1 MAFNIPSYRL
11 GEQQSRGAAP
21 SLQIDAPPAA
31 FGAAG
36 AQHLLQAG
44 ETLRRAGDDLWKAAE
59 RGTPTKPRIGPID
72 TGGPSRPSGQ
82 GALEPDER
90 TVANETRVEQLVNDF
105 IAGRQHTLHNA
116 DDAFF
121 RQRGDGAI
129 RAAPEVDR
137 MLRQMREAALEQAA
151 NDDQRQLLARR
162 LDAQMRDAGDV
173 IGRHVAAQSLE
184 WQRDTAAARQAL
196 IRNAFELEADDDDK
210 LVGLAEA
217 YATAARELARIDGA
231 PDGGAATVAEARSSI
246 WRGAIDRRL
255 SIGQGP
261 QALALFGRVQSQL
274 AEADRN
280 ALAPLL
286 RNAAVDRAADQWIA
300 RESAAP
306 GVPLAERAEADAQL
320 SPLEKAVVRIRLDAQ
335 ESTAASARVARVKGL
350 DDRLGAAARDFATT
364 PSAYKVG
371 SLAAIADAYAAAG
384 ASEQAAVL
392 HRVASQEPLLRPFA
406 QLAVAR
412 QQAAIDSLPE
422 EARPA
427 AEAIR
432 RQQEEAFARDPFAA
446 GISLYADV
454 GGPLPIDD
462 VASRTEQART
472 IAERRGFAVAPFT
485 TDEIGSQRDAILAR
499 YTTLADDM
507 KAVLRPLLWPQP
519 ALAVRETA
527 SDIADDDPALHADSA
542 QVAQATEAGRTP
554 AGDAEPRLQE
564 YRMFPLMGAEERPGD
579 TAPEDTGARGSAP
592 ATEPDPGSPEY
603 RAADA
608 EARRIVAK
616 QSATPRKAFMPPEP
630 PPPAAGAAFAAAGSR
645 AVDVAKAAGSR
656 VASVGGAVAGT
667 VAGAVAGA
675 IPMIVIPMNKQG
687 DVYPIGNDLRL
698 SAPVSQRSVIVER
711 RVDDGWFGS
720 GIGAKWQAV
729 PVDAEWASDPDGRRV
744 IAIDAEGLQRMLG
757 PDAAEAALRSG
768 GIVMA
773 REPFDDETPEDQE
786 ERRDK
791 GRKTKEDRREPPLA
805 GAGHGQPPTIR
816 SDPPPEEREPERR
829 KLTLEVPLQ
838 PSDAAA
844 PSTEKPEQSS
854 RDQADHEEAKRR
866 EIRET
871 AEYIGSGHANEEHR
885 IARQEYPGI
894 DQRQFIDLIE
904 RVMSKPTV
912 YRKLPNTGREA
923 YWDEQSKLLVIKNP
937 MVADRGTAFKR
948 PDGPRYIRRMR
959 DE

>member
-1 MAFNIPSYRL
+1 
-11 GEQQSRGAAP
+11 
-21 SLQIDAPPAA
+21 
-31 FGAAG
+31 
-36 AQHLLQAG
+36 
-44 ETLRRAGDDLWKAAE
+44 
-59 RGTPTKPRIGPID
+59 
-72 TGGPSRPSGQ
+72 
-82 GALEPDER
+82 
-90 TVANETRVEQLVNDF
+90 
-105 IAGRQHTLHNA
+105 LHQA

-137 MLRQMREAALEQAA
+137 MLQAMREATLAQAA

-162 LDAQMRDAGDV
+162 LDAQMRDASDV

-196 IRNAFELEADDDDK
+196 IRTAFELEADDDDK
-210 LVGLAEA
+210 LIGLADA

-246 WRGAIDRRL
+246 WRSAIDRRL
-255 SIGQGP
+255 AAEHGP
-261 QALALFGRVQSQL
+261 QALALFDRVKSQL
-274 AEADRN
+274 AEADRS
-280 ALAPLL
+280 ALASPLQ
-286 RNAAVDRAADQWIA
+286 NAAVDHAADQWIA

-306 GVPLAERAEADAQL
+306 GAPLAERAEADARL

-335 ESTAASARVARVKGL
+335 ESTATSARVARVKGL
-350 DDRLGAAARDFATT
+350 DDRLGAAARDFAIA

-392 HRVASQEPLLRPFA
+392 HRVASQEPLLRPFS
-406 QLAVAR
+406 QLATSR
-412 QQAAIDSLPE
+412 QQAAIDALPE

-687 DVYPIGNDLRL
+687 DVYPIGDDLRL
-698 SAPVSQRSVIVER
+698 SAPVSQRSVIIER
-711 RVDDGWFGS
+711 RVDDGWFGT
-720 GIGAKWQAV
+720 GIAAKWQAV
-729 PVDAEWASDPDGRRV
+729 PVDAEWASGPDGRRV
-744 IAIDAEGLQRMLG
+744 IAIDAEALQRVLG
-757 PDAAEAALRSG
+757 LDAAEAALRSG

-773 REPFDDETPEDQE
+773 KPPRDGSNDEWGNNGDWTNN
-786 ERRDK
+786 
-791 GRKTKEDRREPPLA
+791 GRKRRRANRENHTLSSSGDGGSRRPSKTHNGPPEELPRVQVAAPLEA
-805 GAGHGQPPTIR
+805 GDDTGGSTADSGQPPQNLARNRPHELSDEEIGTIAG
-816 SDPPPEEREPERR
+816 
-829 KLTLEVPLQ
+829 KIAT
-838 PSDAAA
+838 
-844 PSTEKPEQSS
+844 
-854 RDQADHEEAKRR
+854 
-866 EIRET
+866 
-871 AEYIGSGHANEEHR
+871 GHAYEKHKNEQGEFR
-885 IARQEYPGI
+885 NIET
-894 DQRQFIDLIE
+894 DLELVRHVFEIIK
-904 RVMSKPTV
+904 RHLDWKA
-912 YRKLPNTGREA
+912 LPDDRTA
-923 YWDEQSKLLVIKNP
+923 YWDNDSGTIVIHDP
-937 MVADRGTAFKR
+937 HSPDDEGTVHQPRDGKR
-948 PDGPRYIRRMR
+948 YYDDIHRRKWPKPRRK
-959 DE
+959 